1 MEENIGGDTVDL
13 SARLGKLSLSNPVMP
28 ASGPLTGD
36 DKKMLSIAAFGVGAM
51 VTKTISTVAAKVP
64 RPCIIAT
71 NNHVVN
77 TELWSEFS
85 YERWLEEFIPAF
97 REKSDL
103 PLIVSLGYSPID
115 LEKLVPLFCKDA
127 DAFELSTHYV
137 ADDPSLMEELISAVK
152 RNSDRPVFL
161 KLDPSV
167 ADPAAMV
174 RAIEK
179 AGGDGVVAINSLGP
193 VYPYDAAL
201 KRSPMGSGDG
211 DGWVSGPA
219 IKMLALSMVRRIR
232 EVTDLPVIGVGG
244 IASAGDVVD
253 FLSAGADAVQ
263 LLSGALIKGKDIY
276 ARIISSLPKALESRG
291 FNSVVEAV
299 SSVRQ
304 PAQSFEVRN
313 PVIDHDRCTRC
324 GLCVSVCPYF
334 ALSLD
339 ERVEIDGEACFGC
352 GLCQS
357 RCPVGAIGG
366 VLI

>member
-1 MEENIGGDTVDL
+1 M
-13 SARLGKLSLSNPVMP
+13 
-28 ASGPLTGD
+28 
-36 DKKMLSIAAFGVGAM
+36 
-51 VTKTISTVAAKVP
+51 P

-115 LEKLVPLFCKDA
+115 LEKLVPLFYKDA

-211 DGWVSGPA
+211 FGWVSGPA
-219 IKMLALSMVRRIR
+219 IKMRALFR
-232 EVTDLPVIGVGG
+232 EYASHRSPVIGVGG
-244 IASAGDVVD
+244 FASANGRFSWRRSRCLALLSERLIKERIYTKEYRSEGTEAGASIAS
-253 FLSAGADAVQ
+253 
-263 LLSGALIKGKDIY
+263 
-276 ARIISSLPKALESRG
+276 
-291 FNSVVEAV
+291 
-299 SSVRQ
+299 
-304 PAQSFEVRN
+304 
-313 PVIDHDRCTRC
+313 
-324 GLCVSVCPYF
+324 
-334 ALSLD
+334 
-339 ERVEIDGEACFGC
+339 
-352 GLCQS
+352 
-357 RCPVGAIGG
+357 
-366 VLI
+366 

>member
-1 MEENIGGDTVDL
+1 M
-13 SARLGKLSLSNPVMP
+13 A
-28 ASGPLTGD
+28 
-36 DKKMLSIAAFGVGAM
+36 
-51 VTKTISTVAAKVP
+51 
-64 RPCIIAT
+64 RPCIIART
-71 NNHVVN
+71 ITSSNRA
-77 TELWSEFS
+77 LSEFLRKMARDS
-85 YERWLEEFIPAF
+85 SRLQGEF
-97 REKSDL
+97 RSSSDRQSG
-103 PLIVSLGYSPID
+103 I
-115 LEKLVPLFCKDA
+115 FA
-127 DAFELSTHYV
+127 DRSRKTG
-137 ADDPSLMEELISAVK
+137 PSLLQ
-152 RNSDRPVFL
+152 RRGRL
-161 KLDPSV
+161 
-167 ADPAAMV
+167 
-174 RAIEK
+174 RAIDPLRGRRSLPDGGADIGRQEK
-179 AGGDGVVAINSLGP
+179 QRPAGFFETRPFRRRSGRHGAGDREGRGRWRGGHKLSRPGLSLRRRIEAVAH
-193 VYPYDAAL
+193 
-201 KRSPMGSGDG
+201 GSGG
-211 DGWVSGPA
+211 RLRQGQRPA
-219 IKMLALSMVRRIR
+219 IKMLALSMVREYTRH
-232 EVTDLPVIGVGG
+232 DLPVIGVGG

>member
-1 MEENIGGDTVDL
+1 
-13 SARLGKLSLSNPVMP
+13 
-28 ASGPLTGD
+28 
-36 DKKMLSIAAFGVGAM
+36 
-51 VTKTISTVAAKVP
+51 
-64 RPCIIAT
+64 
-71 NNHVVN
+71 
-77 TELWSEFS
+77 
-85 YERWLEEFIPAF
+85 
-97 REKSDL
+97 
-103 PLIVSLGYSPID
+103 
-115 LEKLVPLFCKDA
+115 
-127 DAFELSTHYV
+127 
-137 ADDPSLMEELISAVK
+137 
-152 RNSDRPVFL
+152 
-161 KLDPSV
+161 
-167 ADPAAMV
+167 
-174 RAIEK
+174 
-179 AGGDGVVAINSLGP
+179 P

-211 DGWVSGPA
+211 FGWISAPA
-219 IKMLALSMVRRIR
+219 IKTLALSMVRRIR
-232 EVTDLPVIGVGG
+232 EVTGLPVIGVGG

-253 FLSAGADAVQ
+253 FLSAVADAVQ